1 MRDEHSLNPQD
12 LPNEAYTQ
20 EDFAR
25 VWQNML
31 AILDKRGEHLLISY
45 LGKNTPTIE
54 KDVIH
59 VKANSNIADIDIR
72 SNQQRLLTYIHKQ
85 LKNYHITMEVTLNKD
100 AAAAYVATPYTV
112 EEKYNALK
120 EQNPFLETFVQEL
133 GLQF

>member
-1 MRDEHSLNPQD
+1 MRDEHTVSPQD
-12 LPNEAYTQ
+12 LPNEDYTQ

-54 KDVIH
+54 KDVIQ

-85 LKNYHITMEVTLNKD
+85 LKNYHITMEVTLNKE
-100 AAAAYVATPYTV
+100 ASTTYVPYTL

>member
-12 LPNEAYTQ
+12 LPNEDYTQ

-45 LGKNTPTIE
+45 LGKNTPPIE
-54 KDVIH
+54 KDVIQ

-85 LKNYHITMEVTLNKD
+85 LKNYHITMEVTLNKE
-100 AAAAYVATPYTV
+100 ATTTYVPYTL

>member
-1 MRDEHSLNPQD
+1 
-12 LPNEAYTQ
+12 
-20 EDFAR
+20 
-25 VWQNML
+25 ML

-54 KDVIH
+54 KDVIQ

-85 LKNYHITMEVTLNKD
+85 LKNYHITIEVTLNKE
-100 AAAAYVATPYTV
+100 ASTTYVPYTL
-112 EEKYNALK
+112 EEKYTALK

>member
-54 KDVIH
+54 KDVIQ

-85 LKNYHITMEVTLNKD
+85 LKNYHITMEVTLNKE
-100 AAAAYVATPYTV
+100 ASTTYTL

>member
-1 MRDEHSLNPQD
+1 
-12 LPNEAYTQ
+12 
-20 EDFAR
+20 
-25 VWQNML
+25 ML

-54 KDVIH
+54 KDVIQ
-59 VKANSNIADIDIR
+59 VKANSNI
-72 SNQQRLLTYIHKQ
+72 
-85 LKNYHITMEVTLNKD
+85 
-100 AAAAYVATPYTV
+100 AAYVATPYTV

>member
-12 LPNEAYTQ
+12 LPNEDYTQ

-45 LGKNTPTIE
+45 LRKSTPTIE
-54 KDVIH
+54 KDVIQ

-85 LKNYHITMEVTLNKD
+85 LKNYHITMEVTLNKE
-100 AAAAYVATPYTV
+100 ALTTYVPYTL

>member
-1 MRDEHSLNPQD
+1 
-12 LPNEAYTQ
+12 
-20 EDFAR
+20 
-25 VWQNML
+25 ML

-54 KDVIH
+54 KDVIQ

-85 LKNYHITMEVTLNKD
+85 LKNYHITMEVTLNKE
-100 AAAAYVATPYTV
+100 ASTTYVPYTL

-133 GLQF
+133 VLQF

>member
-54 KDVIH
+54 KDVIQ

-85 LKNYHITMEVTLNKD
+85 LKNYHITINKE
-100 AAAAYVATPYTV
+100 ASTTYVPYTL

>member
-1 MRDEHSLNPQD
+1 MRDEHTVSPQD
-12 LPNEAYTQ
+12 LPNEDYTQ

-45 LGKNTPTIE
+45 LGKNTPPIE
-54 KDVIH
+54 KDVIQ

-85 LKNYHITMEVTLNKD
+85 LKNYHITMEVTLNKE
-100 AAAAYVATPYTV
+100 ASTTYVPYTL

-120 EQNPFLETFVQEL
+120 EQNPFLETFVKEL

>member
-12 LPNEAYTQ
+12 LPNEDYTQ

-25 VWQNML
+25 VWQSML

-54 KDVIH
+54 KNVIQ
-59 VKANSNIADIDIR
+59 VKANSNIADIDLR

-85 LKNYHITMEVTLNKD
+85 LKNYHITMEVTLNKE
-100 AAAAYVATPYTV
+100 ASTTYVPYTL

>member
-1 MRDEHSLNPQD
+1 MRNEHTVSPQD
-12 LPNEAYTQ
+12 LPNEDYTQ

-45 LGKNTPTIE
+45 LGKNTPPIE
-54 KDVIH
+54 KDVIQ

-85 LKNYHITMEVTLNKD
+85 LKNYHIAMEITLNKE
-100 AAAAYVATPYTV
+100 ATTTYVPYTL

>member
-1 MRDEHSLNPQD
+1 
-12 LPNEAYTQ
+12 
-20 EDFAR
+20 
-25 VWQNML
+25 ML

-54 KDVIH
+54 KDVIQ

-85 LKNYHITMEVTLNKD
+85 LKNYHITMEITLNKE
-100 AAAAYVATPYTV
+100 ATTTYVPYTL

>member
-1 MRDEHSLNPQD
+1 MRDEHTVSPQD
-12 LPNEAYTQ
+12 LPNEDYTQ

-54 KDVIH
+54 KDVIQ

-85 LKNYHITMEVTLNKD
+85 LKNYHITMEVTLNKE
-100 AAAAYVATPYTV
+100 ATTTYVPYTL

>member
-1 MRDEHSLNPQD
+1 MRDEHTVSPQD
-12 LPNEAYTQ
+12 LPNEDYTQ

-45 LGKNTPTIE
+45 LGKNTPPIE
-54 KDVIH
+54 KDVIQ

-85 LKNYHITMEVTLNKD
+85 LKNYHITMEVTLNKE
-100 AAAAYVATPYTV
+100 ASTTYVPYTL

>member
-1 MRDEHSLNPQD
+1 MRDEHTVSPQD
-12 LPNEAYTQ
+12 LPNEDYTQ

-45 LGKNTPTIE
+45 LGKNTPPIE
-54 KDVIH
+54 KDVIQ

-85 LKNYHITMEVTLNKD
+85 LKNYHITMEITLNKE
-100 AAAAYVATPYTV
+100 ATTTYVPYTL

>member
-54 KDVIH
+54 KDVIQ

-85 LKNYHITMEVTLNKD
+85 LKNYHITMEVTLNKET
-100 AAAAYVATPYTV
+100 YVPYTL

>member
-1 MRDEHSLNPQD
+1 MRDEHTVSPQD

-54 KDVIH
+54 KDVIQ

-85 LKNYHITMEVTLNKD
+85 LKNYHITMEVTLNKE
-100 AAAAYVATPYTV
+100 ATTTYVPYTL